1 MIKTI
6 IFDLGGVVVGS
17 FGKELVE
24 NASKVLRIESTELRE
39 LMTKYEPELQT
50 GKIDHI
56 EFWKKI
62 LAEKKKDIPE
72 EELKDLW
79 LKPYMEKVTVNQDVI
94 NLITQLRK
102 NYFVGCISNA
112 QEPHNSYNR
121 SRGLFDNFDLC
132 LLSNEVGIRKPD
144 KEIFELYLDQTGFSA
159 DETIFVDDEEE
170 LQINAKNM
178 GVHIIHF
185 TTVPD
190 LKTKLQNLNISF

>member
-17 FGKELVE
+17 FGKELLE
-24 NASKVLRIESTELRE
+24 NASKILEIDPTELRDS
-39 LMTKYEPELQT
+39 MTKYEPELQT

-62 LAEKKKDIPE
+62 LKDKDKAVSDEI
-72 EELKDLW
+72 LSDLW
-79 LKPYMEKVTVNQDVI
+79 LKPYIEKATINQDVI
-94 NLITQLRK
+94 DLITKLRK

-132 LLSNEVGIRKPD
+132 LLSSEVGIRKPD
-144 KEIFELYLDQTGFSA
+144 KEIFELYISKTGFTP
-159 DETIFVDDEEE
+159 EEMVFIDDEEN
-170 LQINAKNM
+170 LLTNAKHM
-178 GVHIIHF
+178 GIHTIHF
-185 TTVPD
+185 TNVPN
-190 LKTKLQNLNISF
+190 LQIELQKLNIRF